1 MRGGGR
7 SRPGRLGW
15 RCEEAEQ
22 IDCTALP
29 VGLAQ
34 LTGLEPERGER
45 REGGGGASRV
55 KGIGR

>member
-7 SRPGRLGW
+7 SRPGGLGW

-34 LTGLEPERGER
+34 LTGLEPEWEER
-45 REGGGGASRV
+45 REGGGERAGLRA
-55 KGIGR
+55 